1 MRKSPKI
8 LQKIIFIAGLF
19 SLIIFMICYPE
30 ETYQAAKKAISSW
43 WTVVLPSL
51 LPFFIAAEL
60 LLRMGGA
67 HLLGYFLEPVMRPIF
82 HLPGSAGVAI
92 ILGYTAGFPTG
103 AAITAGLYREGLCTK
118 EEGERLLAF
127 TNNASPLFIIITVCA
142 TILNRPQLGI
152 FLAIVHYSLNL
163 LLGILL
169 GIFSP
174 KRQPAATAPNKKN
187 HSFLSVLPQETAPL
201 GSLCKDAV
209 SKSLTNLAVIGGFMV
224 AFSVLITLLHISGGE
239 NIFSLLLLPF
249 CKLLGIDT
257 TLLPGMING
266 FWEITLGVQTT
277 ASLNGPLAD
286 TVALIAAIL
295 AWSGVSIQMQIAAIT
310 APAGLSLKTYFCS
323 RLLQCILSP
332 LVVLWFFPAL
342 PTSTMITTTPLTLS
356 TPEIILLYW
365 QLLALSFLL
374 LAGIATAGALI
385 RLLKKLINT
394 H

>member
-19 SLIIFMICYPE
+19 SLIVFMICYPQ
-30 ETYQAAKKAISSW
+30 ETYHAAEKAISSW

-51 LPFFIAAEL
+51 LPFFIASEL

-67 HLLGYFLEPVMRPIF
+67 HLLGYFLEPIMRPIF

-92 ILGYTAGFPTG
+92 VLGYTAGFPTG
-103 AAITAGLYREGLCTK
+103 AAITTGLYRENLCTK

-127 TNNASPLFIIITVCA
+127 TNNASPLFIIITVCT

-169 GIFSP
+169 GIFSR
-174 KRQPAATAPNKKN
+174 KKQLAATNSPDTKN
-187 HSFLSVLPQETAPL
+187 HSFLSVLPRETAPL
-201 GSLCKDAV
+201 GAVCKEAV
-209 SKSLTNLAVIGGFMV
+209 SKSLANLAVIGGFMV
-224 AFSVLITLLHISGGE
+224 AFSVLITMLHISGGE
-239 NIFSLLLLPF
+239 TIFSLLFFPF
-249 CKLLGIDT
+249 CKILGIDAG
-257 TLLPGMING
+257 LLPGMING

-277 ASLNGPLAD
+277 ASLNGPLPD

-295 AWSGVSIQMQIAAIT
+295 AWSGISIQMQIAAIT
-310 APAGLSLKTYFCS
+310 APAGLNLKTYFFS
-323 RLLQCILSP
+323 RLLQCVISP

-342 PTSTMITTTPLTLS
+342 PTGNMTTTAPLTLS

-374 LAGIATAGALI
+374 LAAIATAGAII
-385 RLLKKLINT
+385 RLLQKLF
-394 H
+394 